1 MFFPKSLKEQPRLR
15 VCGGGKVMDKIVE
28 CVPNFSEGKD
38 KAVINAISAA
48 IKSVKDVKLLDVDPG
63 EDFNRTV
70 YTFVGTP
77 ESILEAAFK
86 CAKIGTSLIDMSKHK
101 GEHARMGA
109 LDVCPFI
116 PISGVTDKDCI
127 KISKK
132 FGKRMAEELKIPIFL
147 YAKSATKSERVKLPD
162 IRKGEYEALEE
173 KFKNPKF
180 KPDFGN
186 PVFVPK
192 SGATATGCR
201 DILLAYNIN
210 LNTNNKKIA
219 SKIAGIIRT
228 SGRIK
233 KDEEGNKIIGPD
245 GKAERIPGK
254 FKGVQAGGMLYS
266 ENIAQVSMNLL
277 NYRKVNLHQVYE
289 EVKKQA
295 EKHNVKV
302 TGSEIVGLVPKES
315 LTMAGKYYAK
325 KDKQIISD
333 ENELVSLAIE
343 KLGLSDLYAFIPEEK
358 VIEYM
363 IEEKGKLA
371 SMEIFKFLDDLASSS
386 PAPGG
391 GSVAALSG
399 ALGSAL
405 TSMVCNLTIGKEKYS
420 KVEAEIKK
428 VLKNSEK
435 LRKKLTEFI
444 DEDTNA
450 FNDVIKAF
458 KMPKDTKEKKEKRSK
473 AIQEGYKKAAKIP
486 LQTANTCYKIFDI
499 AKIVAEKGNKNS
511 ITDAAVSALMAR
523 AGVQGAILNV
533 RINLDSIKD
542 KEFVRKISSEIQDL
556 ETKTNEKTLEIL
568 KIIEKMM

>member
-1 MFFPKSLKEQPRLR
+1 ME
-15 VCGGGKVMDKIVE
+15 KIVE

-38 KAVINAISAA
+38 KSVIDAISAA
-48 IKSVKDVKLLDVDPG
+48 IKSEKNAKLLDVDPG

-77 ESILEAAFK
+77 EGVLNAAFK
-86 CAKIGTSLIDMSKHK
+86 AAKIGTSLIDMQKHK

-116 PISGVTDKDCI
+116 PIKGVNDQDCI
-127 KISKK
+127 EISKK
-132 FGKRMAEELKIPIFL
+132 FGKKMAEELGIPVFL
-147 YAKSATKSERVKLPD
+147 YAKSATKKENIKLPN

-173 KFKNPKF
+173 KFKNKDF
-180 KPDFGN
+180 KPDFGEAK
-186 PVFVPK
+186 FVPK

-210 LNTNNKKIA
+210 LNTSDKKIA

-233 KDEEGNKIIGPD
+233 KDKDGNKIIGSD
-245 GKAERIPGK
+245 GKPERIPGK
-254 FKGVQAGGMLYS
+254 FKGVQAGGMMYN

-277 NYRKVNLHQVYE
+277 NYKKVNLHQVYE

-295 EKHNVKV
+295 KKHNVKV
-302 TGSEIVGLVPKES
+302 TGSEIVGLIPKEA
-315 LTMAGKYYAK
+315 LTKAGEYYAVQEK
-325 KDKQIISD
+325 LNIKDEEK
-333 ENELVSLAIE
+333 LVNLAIE
-343 KLGLSDLYAFIPEEK
+343 KLGLSDLYPFKPDEK

-371 SMEIFKFLDDLASSS
+371 TMEIDSFLKELASSS

-399 ALGSAL
+399 ALGTAL
-405 TSMVCNLTIGKEKYS
+405 TAMVCNLTIGKEKY
-420 KVEAEIKK
+420 KKHEKEIKK
-428 VLKNSEK
+428 TLTRAEQ
-435 LRKKLTEFI
+435 LRKELTKLI

-458 KMPKDTKEKKEKRSK
+458 KMPKDTEDQKNKRSK
-473 AIQEGYKKAAKIP
+473 AIQEGYKKAASVPLKTAETCEKI
-486 LQTANTCYKIFDI
+486 LDL
-499 AKIVAEKGNKNS
+499 AKIVAEKGNQNS
-511 ITDAAVSALMAR
+511 ITDAAVSAIMAD
-523 AGVQGAILNV
+523 AAIKSAILNV
-533 RINLDSIKD
+533 EINLGSIKD
-542 KEFVRKISSEIQDL
+542 EKYVKKITSKIKKIKEKSSE
-556 ETKTNEKTLEIL
+556 ETKKILEKVEK
-568 KIIEKMM
+568 KIC